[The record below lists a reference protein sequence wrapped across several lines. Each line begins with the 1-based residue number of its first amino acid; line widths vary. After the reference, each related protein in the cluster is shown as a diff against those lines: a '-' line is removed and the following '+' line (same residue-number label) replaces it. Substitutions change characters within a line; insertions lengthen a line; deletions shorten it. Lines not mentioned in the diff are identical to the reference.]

1 MGMKFGVANGLLRQ
15 RTLKNSIH
23 CSGIGL
29 HSGVKVNMTL
39 HPAEAG
45 TGIRFRRNG
54 TVQRTEVAATWR
66 NAIETPLNTTLKGDS
81 DIKIGTVEHLL
92 SALSGC
98 AIDNVVVELNGPE
111 VPVMDGSS
119 APFVFLIEC
128 AGTVTQD
135 APRRALEI
143 RREITVSDSRR
154 SATATAMPGRG
165 LSIDFEIDFDSPVV
179 ARQQWSFQVTQ
190 ASYKREVS
198 RARTFGFLEEVD
210 KLRAMGLALGGSLDN
225 AIVISGD
232 QVLNDG
238 GLRYDNE
245 FVRHKVLDLIGD
257 LMLIGG
263 PVIGEFHCARA
274 GHSMTLRLLQSLF
287 ADEQAWRWRELTE
300 ADLEVEPVTGPD
312 TGPETSMGASVP
324 PARAVAARA

>member
-1 MGMKFGVANGLLRQ
+1 MGMKFGAANGFLRQ
-15 RTLKNSIH
+15 RTLKDSIH

-29 HSGVKVNMTL
+29 HSGVEVNMTL
-39 HPAEAG
+39 HPAEAD

-54 TVQRTEVAATWR
+54 TVQRTEVAAIWQ
-66 NAIETPLNTTLKGDS
+66 NAIETPLSTTLMGEA
-81 DIKIGTVEHLL
+81 DIKIGTIEHLL

-98 AIDNVVVELNGPE
+98 AIDNVVIELNGPE

-128 AGTVTQD
+128 AGSVTQD

-143 RREITVSDSRR
+143 RRDITVSDSQR
-154 SATATAMPGRG
+154 AVTAMPGRG
-165 LSIDFEIDFDSPVV
+165 LSIDFEIDFDNAAV
-179 ARQQWSFQVTQ
+179 ARQRWSFQVTQ

-210 KLRAMGLALGGSLDN
+210 RLREMGLALGGSLDN
-225 AIVISGD
+225 AIVIDGD
-232 QVLNDG
+232 RVLNDG

-257 LMLIGG
+257 LALIGG
-263 PVIGEFHCARA
+263 PVIGKFCCKRT
-274 GHSMTLRLLQSLF
+274 GHSMNLRLLQTLF
-287 ADEQAWRWRELTE
+287 ADDAAWRWRELTE
-300 ADLEVEPVTGPD
+300 ADLEA
-312 TGPETSMGASVP
+312 GPETGMGASIP

>member
-1 MGMKFGVANGLLRQ
+1 MGMKFGVANGFLRQ

-39 HPAEAG
+39 HPAEAD

-54 TVQRTEVAATWR
+54 TVQRTEVAAIWQ
-66 NAIETPLNTTLKGDS
+66 NAIETPLSTTLMGEA
-81 DIKIGTVEHLL
+81 DIKIGTIEHLL

-98 AIDNVVVELNGPE
+98 AIDNVVIELNGPE
-111 VPVMDGSS
+111 VPAMDGSS

-128 AGTVTQD
+128 AGSVTQD
-135 APRRALEI
+135 APRQALEI
-143 RREITVSDSRR
+143 RRDITVSDSRR
-154 SATATAMPGRG
+154 AVTATPGRG
-165 LSIDFEIDFDSPVV
+165 LSIDFEIDFDNAAV
-179 ARQQWSFQVTQ
+179 ARQRWSFQVTQ
-190 ASYKREVS
+190 ASYKQEVS
-198 RARTFGFLEEVD
+198 RARTFGFLEDVD
-210 KLRAMGLALGGSLDN
+210 RLREMGLALGGSLDN
-225 AIVISGD
+225 AIVIDGD

-257 LMLIGG
+257 LALIGG
-263 PVIGEFHCARA
+263 PVIGKFCCTRT
-274 GHSMTLRLLQSLF
+274 GHSMTLRLLQALF
-287 ADEQAWRWRELTE
+287 ADDSAWRWRELTE
-300 ADLEVEPVTGPD
+300 ADLEV
-312 TGPETSMGASVP
+312 GPETGMGASIP

>member
-1 MGMKFGVANGLLRQ
+1 MKFGAANGFLRQ
-15 RTLKNSIH
+15 RTLKDSIH

-29 HSGVKVNMTL
+29 HSGVEVNMTL
-39 HPAEAG
+39 HPAEAD

-54 TVQRTEVAATWR
+54 TVQRTEVAAIWQ
-66 NAIETPLNTTLKGDS
+66 NAIETPLSTTLMGEA
-81 DIKIGTVEHLL
+81 DIKIGTIEHLL

-98 AIDNVVVELNGPE
+98 AIDNVVIELNGPE

-128 AGTVTQD
+128 AGSVTQD

-143 RREITVSDSRR
+143 RRDITVSDSQR
-154 SATATAMPGRG
+154 AVTAMPGRG
-165 LSIDFEIDFDSPVV
+165 LSIDFEIDFDNAAV
-179 ARQQWSFQVTQ
+179 ARQRWSFQVTQ

-198 RARTFGFLEEVD
+198 RARTFGFLEDVD
-210 KLRAMGLALGGSLDN
+210 RLREMGLALGGSLDN
-225 AIVISGD
+225 AIVIDGD
-232 QVLNDG
+232 RVLNDG

-257 LMLIGG
+257 LALIGG
-263 PVIGEFHCARA
+263 PVIGKFCCKRT
-274 GHSMTLRLLQSLF
+274 GHSMNLRLLQTLF
-287 ADEQAWRWRELTE
+287 ADDAAWRWRELTE
-300 ADLEVEPVTGPD
+300 ADLEA
-312 TGPETSMGASVP
+312 GPETGMGASIP

>member
-1 MGMKFGVANGLLRQ
+1 MKFGAANGFLRQ
-15 RTLKNSIH
+15 RTLKDSIH

-29 HSGVKVNMTL
+29 HSGVEVNMTL
-39 HPAEAG
+39 HPAEAD

-54 TVQRTEVAATWR
+54 TVQRTEVAAIWQ
-66 NAIETPLNTTLKGDS
+66 NAIETPLSTTLMGEA
-81 DIKIGTVEHLL
+81 DIKIGTIEHLL

-98 AIDNVVVELNGPE
+98 AIDNVVIELNGPE

-128 AGTVTQD
+128 AGSVTQD

-143 RREITVSDSRR
+143 RRDITVSDSQR
-154 SATATAMPGRG
+154 AVTAMPGRG
-165 LSIDFEIDFDSPVV
+165 LSIDFEIDFDNAAV
-179 ARQQWSFQVTQ
+179 ARQRWSFQVTQ

-210 KLRAMGLALGGSLDN
+210 RLREMGLALGGSLDN
-225 AIVISGD
+225 AIVIDGD
-232 QVLNDG
+232 RVLNDG

-257 LMLIGG
+257 LALIGG
-263 PVIGEFHCARA
+263 PVIGKFCCKRT
-274 GHSMTLRLLQSLF
+274 GHSMNLRLLQTLF
-287 ADEQAWRWRELTE
+287 ADDAAWRWRELTE
-300 ADLEVEPVTGPD
+300 ADLEA
-312 TGPETSMGASVP
+312 GPETGMGASIP

>member
-1 MGMKFGVANGLLRQ
+1 MKNGAANGLLRQ

-29 HSGVKVNMTL
+29 HSGIKVNMIL
-39 HPAEAG
+39 HPAEVG

-54 TVQRTEVAATWR
+54 TVRRTEVLATWD
-66 NAIETPLNTTLKGDS
+66 NAIETPLSTTLKGDA

-98 AIDNVVVELNGPE
+98 AIDNVVIELNGPE

-128 AGTVTQD
+128 AGTVVQD

-143 RREITVSDSRR
+143 RHDITVSDSRR
-154 SATATAMPGRG
+154 WATAMPGRG
-165 LSIDFEIDFDSPVV
+165 LSIAFEIDFENPAV
-179 ARQQWSFQVTQ
+179 ARQEWSFQVTQ
-190 ASYKREVS
+190 ANYKREIS
-198 RARTFGFLEEVD
+198 RARTFGFLEDVD
-210 KLRAMGLALGGSLDN
+210 KLREMGLALGGSLDN

-257 LMLIGG
+257 LTLIGG
-263 PVIGEFHCARA
+263 PVIGKFHCVRA
-274 GHSMTLRLLQSLF
+274 GHSMTLRLLRTLF
-287 ADEQAWRWRELTE
+287 EDESAWRWRELRE
-300 ADLEVEPVTGPD
+300 ADLEVEPEPA
-312 TGPETSMGASVP
+312 PKTSMGASVP
-324 PARAVAARA
+324 PARAVATRA

>member
-1 MGMKFGVANGLLRQ
+1 MGMNNGTPNGFLRQ

-29 HSGVKVNMTL
+29 HSGIKVNMTL

-54 TVQRTEVAATWR
+54 TVQPTEVAATWR
-66 NAIETPLNTTLKGDS
+66 NAIETPLSTTLKGDA

-98 AIDNVVVELNGPE
+98 AIDNLVIELNGPE

-128 AGTVTQD
+128 AGTAIQD

-143 RREITVSDSRR
+143 RRDVTVSDSRR
-154 SATATAMPGRG
+154 SATAMPGRG
-165 LSIDFEIDFDSPVV
+165 LSIEFEIDFDNPAV
-179 ARQQWSFQVTQ
+179 ARQAWSFQVTREN
-190 ASYKREVS
+190 YKQEVS
-198 RARTFGFLEEVD
+198 RARTFGFLKDVE

-225 AIVISGD
+225 AIVIAGD
-232 QVLNDG
+232 KVLNEG

-257 LMLIGG
+257 LTLIGG
-263 PVIGEFHCARA
+263 PVIGKFRCTRA
-274 GHSMTLRLLQSLF
+274 GHSMTLRLLQTLF
-287 ADEQAWRWRELTE
+287 ADERAWRWRELTE
-300 ADLEVEPVTGPD
+300 ADLDVEPEA
-312 TGPETSMGASVP
+312 GPETSMGASAP
-324 PARAVAARA
+324 PVRAVAARA